1 MSDELE
7 KIPDTRFKRA
17 SKIIGTGAKVGGNY
31 LKHYAKK
38 IVNLPTSQE
47 ELDAANAEDIYS
59 TLSELKGS
67 ALKMAQMMSMD
78 QQVLP
83 KAYRDVFQRSLYDAP
98 ALSYP
103 LVKQTITKQLGQ
115 SPDVLFSSFTKEA
128 VHAASIGQVHKASYE
143 GVDLAIKIQ
152 YPGVADAIRSDIRLL
167 KPFALRML
175 NVKSEDIEPYLEEIQ
190 AKLLEE
196 TDYRL
201 ELKQGME
208 MQDIAREFPN
218 IRVPNY
224 YPALSNERVLSM
236 EWIDGQ
242 LLPKFIANST
252 SEEQQRI
259 GQELWDFFCY
269 QLKVAGFVHAD
280 PHPGNFMVD
289 NDQRLVL
296 LDFGCMKRI
305 DTSFQTAYLALLNP
319 ELLSNHEQRL
329 EKLEKAGLI
338 SKNDNQ
344 ATRELLNDRMTDAL
358 SLLARPFHTSEFDF
372 GSVSYFEEI
381 NAMGEAFA
389 KDSALRKVNAARG
402 SKDSLYIMR
411 SFFGIYQLLHQLG
424 AKVKHNYPLG

>member
-1 MSDELE
+1 
-7 KIPDTRFKRA
+7 
-17 SKIIGTGAKVGGNY
+17 
-31 LKHYAKK
+31 
-38 IVNLPTSQE
+38 
-47 ELDAANAEDIYS
+47 
-59 TLSELKGS
+59 
-67 ALKMAQMMSMD
+67 
-78 QQVLP
+78 
-83 KAYRDVFQRSLYDAP
+83 
-98 ALSYP
+98 
-103 LVKQTITKQLGQ
+103 
-115 SPDVLFSSFTKEA
+115 
-128 VHAASIGQVHKASYE
+128 
-143 GVDLAIKIQ
+143 
-152 YPGVADAIRSDIRLL
+152 
-167 KPFALRML
+167 ML

-252 SEEQQRI
+252 DQEQQRI
-259 GQELWDFFCY
+259 GQEHWDFFCY

-305 DTSFQTAYLALLNP
+305 DASFQTAYLALLNP
-319 ELLSNHEQRL
+319 ELLSNHEQRI

-338 SKNDNQ
+338 SKNDSQ
-344 ATRELLNDRMTDAL
+344 ATRELLNDQCFI
-358 SLLARPFHTSEFDF
+358 PFGASF
-372 GSVSYFEEI
+372 SY
-381 NAMGEAFA
+381 
-389 KDSALRKVNAARG
+389 L
-402 SKDSLYIMR
+402 
-411 SFFGIYQLLHQLG
+411 GI
-424 AKVKHNYPLG
+424 